1 MNKKQLKTLMMP
13 GLKIKKLGKK
23 QLQIKRPMQLQLLK
37 LLLMLIS
44 QLSQNQYPILLHQQ
58 NLLLVVVQLPSL
70 WLVSS
75 LFLLPQLVVLSGTR
89 RSKVET
95 RKVVKLMTESFTRAK
110 SPQSTLTRR
119 HKRLLSLTL
128 MYENYQDELK
138 FNFYK
143 STPLFSLFFISLL
156 II

>member
-1 MNKKQLKTLMMP
+1 
-13 GLKIKKLGKK
+13 
-23 QLQIKRPMQLQLLK
+23 
-37 LLLMLIS
+37 
-44 QLSQNQYPILLHQQ
+44 
-58 NLLLVVVQLPSL
+58 
-70 WLVSS
+70 
-75 LFLLPQLVVLSGTR
+75 
-89 RSKVET
+89 
-95 RKVVKLMTESFTRAK
+95 MTESFTRAK

-156 II
+156 FI